1 MNKIMNNN
9 RKLILILEKKVYL
22 GKIVKVICKQRYV
35 MLCRIDERN
44 KLF

>member
-22 GKIVKVICKQRYV
+22 GKIVKVICK
-35 MLCRIDERN
+35 
-44 KLF
+44 